1 MLDKMLGAFKAKIKP
16 AQEEQKPVVVLPP
29 EAVKPA
35 VKPAVDPAKVAEWE
49 AKVVAYVYDAELAL
63 EIAPVFAAM
72 EGQEGFDK
80 LIELLDSKEKQ
91 IEAISK
97 GSSEGKTSP
106 ETKGKDAKS
115 VDNQEPEQ
123 KASATDILKER
134 FAKK

>member
-1 MLDKMLGAFKAKIKP
+1 MLDKMLGAFKAMSKP
-16 AQEEQKPVVVLPP
+16 AQEEQKPAGEGQP
-29 EAVKPA
+29 EAEKLP
-35 VKPAVDPAKVAEWE
+35 VDPAKVAEW
-49 AKVVAYVYDAELAL
+49 ADKVIAYVYDEELAQ
-63 EIAPVFAAM
+63 EIAPVFAAL

-106 ETKGKDAKS
+106 ESKGKDAKS
-115 VDNQEPEQ
+115 VDNQAPEQ

>member
-16 AQEEQKPVVVLPP
+16 AQEEEQKPMDEGQP
-29 EAVKPA
+29 EA
-35 VKPAVDPAKVAEWE
+35 VKPAVDPAKVAEW
-49 AKVVAYVYDAELAL
+49 ADKVVAYVYDEELAQ

-106 ETKGKDAKS
+106 ESKGKDAKS

>member
-1 MLDKMLGAFKAKIKP
+1 MLDKMLGAFKAKKKP

-106 ETKGKDAKS
+106 ESKGAKS

>member
-35 VKPAVDPAKVAEWE
+35 VDPAVDPAKVAEWE
-49 AKVVAYVYDAELAL
+49 AKVIAYVYDAELAL

-97 GSSEGKTSP
+97 GSSEGKTFP
-106 ETKGKDAKS
+106 ESKGAKS

>member
-1 MLDKMLGAFKAKIKP
+1 MLDKMLGAFKAKNKP

-29 EAVKPA
+29 EA

-97 GSSEGKTSP
+97 GSSEGKTFP
-106 ETKGKDAKS
+106 ESKGKDAKS

>member
-1 MLDKMLGAFKAKIKP
+1 MLDKMLGAFKAKNKP
-16 AQEEQKPVVVLPP
+16 AQEEQKPMEGQPG
-29 EAVKPA
+29 A
-35 VKPAVDPAKVAEWE
+35 VKPAVDPAKVAEW
-49 AKVVAYVYDAELAL
+49 ADKVVAYVYDEELAQ

-97 GSSEGKTSP
+97 GSSDGKTSP

>member
-1 MLDKMLGAFKAKIKP
+1 MLDKMLGAFKAKNKP

-29 EAVKPA
+29 EA

-97 GSSEGKTSP
+97 GSSDGKTSP
-106 ETKGKDAKS
+106 ES
-115 VDNQEPEQ
+115 
-123 KASATDILKER
+123 KASL
-134 FAKK
+134 

>member
-1 MLDKMLGAFKAKIKP
+1 MLDKMLGAFKAKNKP
-16 AQEEQKPVVVLPP
+16 AQEEQKPMVVLPP

-49 AKVVAYVYDAELAL
+49 AKVVAYVYDEELAQ

-97 GSSEGKTSP
+97 GSSDGKTSP
-106 ETKGKDAKS
+106 DPKAKS
-115 VDNQEPEQ
+115 VNQEPEQ

>member
-1 MLDKMLGAFKAKIKP
+1 MLDKMLGAFKAKNKP
-16 AQEEQKPVVVLPP
+16 AQEEQKPMDKGQP
-29 EAVKPA
+29 EA
-35 VKPAVDPAKVAEWE
+35 VKPAVDPAKVAEW
-49 AKVVAYVYDAELAL
+49 ADKVVAYVYDEELAQ

-106 ETKGKDAKS
+106 ESKGKDAKS

>member
-1 MLDKMLGAFKAKIKP
+1 MLDKMLGAFKAKNKP
-16 AQEEQKPVVVLPP
+16 AQEEQ
-29 EAVKPA
+29 KPA
-35 VKPAVDPAKVAEWE
+35 VKPAVDPAKVAEW
-49 AKVVAYVYDAELAL
+49 AGKVVAYVYDEELAQ

-97 GSSEGKTSP
+97 GSSDGKTSP
-106 ETKGKDAKS
+106 ESKGKDAKS
-115 VDNQEPEQ
+115 VNQEPEQ

>member
-1 MLDKMLGAFKAKIKP
+1 MLDKMLGAFKAKNKP
-16 AQEEQKPVVVLPP
+16 AQEEQKPMGVVQPG
-29 EAVKPA
+29 A
-35 VKPAVDPAKVAEWE
+35 VKPAVDPAKVAEW
-49 AKVVAYVYDAELAL
+49 AGKVVAYVYDEELAK
-63 EIAPVFAAM
+63 EIAPAFAAM

-106 ETKGKDAKS
+106 ESKGAKS
-115 VDNQEPEQ
+115 VGNQEPEQ

>member
-1 MLDKMLGAFKAKIKP
+1 MLDKMLGAFKAKNKP
-16 AQEEQKPVVVLPP
+16 AQEEQKPMEGQPG
-29 EAVKPA
+29 A
-35 VKPAVDPAKVAEWE
+35 VKPAVDPAKVAEW
-49 AKVVAYVYDAELAL
+49 AGKVVAYVYDEELAQ

-106 ETKGKDAKS
+106 ESKGAKS
-115 VDNQEPEQ
+115 VGNQEPEQ

>member
-1 MLDKMLGAFKAKIKP
+1 MLDKMLGAFKAKNKP
-16 AQEEQKPVVVLPP
+16 AQEEQEPGQPG
-29 EAVKPA
+29 A
-35 VKPAVDPAKVAEWE
+35 VKPAVDPAKVAEW
-49 AKVVAYVYDAELAL
+49 AGKVVAYVYDEELAQ

-97 GSSEGKTSP
+97 GSSDGKTTP
-106 ETKGKDAKS
+106 EPKGAKS

>member
-1 MLDKMLGAFKAKIKP
+1 MLDKMLGAFKAMSKP
-16 AQEEQKPVVVLPP
+16 AQEEQKPAGEGQP
-29 EAVKPA
+29 EAEKLP
-35 VKPAVDPAKVAEWE
+35 VDPAKVAEWAE
-49 AKVVAYVYDAELAL
+49 KLVTYVYDVELAQ
-63 EIAPVFAAM
+63 EIAPVFAAL

-106 ETKGKDAKS
+106 EAKGKDAKS
-115 VDNQEPEQ
+115 VDNQAPEQ

>member
-1 MLDKMLGAFKAKIKP
+1 MIDKILSAFKAKNKA
-16 AQEEQKPVVVLPP
+16 AQEEEQKLMG
-29 EAVKPA
+29 EGQSEA
-35 VKPAVDPAKVAEWE
+35 VKPAVDPAKVAEW
-49 AKVVAYVYDAELAL
+49 ADKVVAYVYDEELAQ

-106 ETKGKDAKS
+106 ESKGKDAKS

>member
-1 MLDKMLGAFKAKIKP
+1 MLDKMLGAFKAKNKP
-16 AQEEQKPVVVLPP
+16 AQEEQKPVGEGQP
-29 EAVKPA
+29 EAVKA
-35 VKPAVDPAKVAEWE
+35 AVDPAKVAEW
-49 AKVVAYVYDAELAL
+49 ADKVVAYVYDEELAQ

-106 ETKGKDAKS
+106 ESKGKDAKS

>member
-1 MLDKMLGAFKAKIKP
+1 MLDKMLGAFKAKNKP
-16 AQEEQKPVVVLPP
+16 AQKEGQKPMDEGQP
-29 EAVKPA
+29 EGN
-35 VKPAVDPAKVAEWE
+35 KPAVDPAKVAEW
-49 AKVVAYVYDAELAL
+49 ADKVVAYVYDEELAQD
-63 EIAPVFAAM
+63 IAPVFAAM

-115 VDNQEPEQ
+115 AGNQKPEQ

>member
-1 MLDKMLGAFKAKIKP
+1 MLGAFKAKNKP
-16 AQEEQKPVVVLPP
+16 AQEEQKPVGEGQP
-29 EAVKPA
+29 EAVKA
-35 VKPAVDPAKVAEWE
+35 AVDPAKVAEW
-49 AKVVAYVYDAELAL
+49 ADKVVAYVYDEELAQ

-106 ETKGKDAKS
+106 ESKGKDAKS

>member
-1 MLDKMLGAFKAKIKP
+1 MLDKMLGAFKAKNKP
-16 AQEEQKPVVVLPP
+16 AQEEQKPMEGQP
-29 EAVKPA
+29 EA
-35 VKPAVDPAKVAEWE
+35 VKPAVDPAKVAEW
-49 AKVVAYVYDAELAL
+49 ANKVVAYVYDEELAQ

-97 GSSEGKTSP
+97 GSSDGKTSP

>member
-1 MLDKMLGAFKAKIKP
+1 MLDKMLGAFKAKSKP
-16 AQEEQKPVVVLPP
+16 AQEEQKPMG
-29 EAVKPA
+29 
-35 VKPAVDPAKVAEWE
+35 VKPAVDPAKLAEW
-49 AKVVAYVYDAELAL
+49 ADKVVAYVYDVELAQ

-106 ETKGKDAKS
+106 ESKGKDAKS

>member
-1 MLDKMLGAFKAKIKP
+1 MLDKMLGAFKAKNKP
-16 AQEEQKPVVVLPP
+16 AQEEQKPMGEGQPG
-29 EAVKPA
+29 A
-35 VKPAVDPAKVAEWE
+35 VKPAVDPAKVAEW
-49 AKVVAYVYDAELAL
+49 ADKVVAYVYDEELAQ

-97 GSSEGKTSP
+97 GSSGGKTSP
-106 ETKGKDAKS
+106 EFKGKDAKS

>member
-1 MLDKMLGAFKAKIKP
+1 MLDKMLGAFKAKNKP
-16 AQEEQKPVVVLPP
+16 AQEEQKPGQP
-29 EAVKPA
+29 EDN
-35 VKPAVDPAKVAEWE
+35 KPAVDPAKVAEW
-49 AKVVAYVYDAELAL
+49 ADKVVAYVYDEELAQ

-106 ETKGKDAKS
+106 ESKGAKS

>member
-1 MLDKMLGAFKAKIKP
+1 MLDKMLGAFKAKNKP
-16 AQEEQKPVVVLPP
+16 AQEEEQKPMDEGQP
-29 EAVKPA
+29 EGK
-35 VKPAVDPAKVAEWE
+35 KPAVDPAKVAEW
-49 AKVVAYVYDAELAL
+49 ADKVVAYVYDEELAQD
-63 EIAPVFAAM
+63 IAPVFAAM

>member
-1 MLDKMLGAFKAKIKP
+1 MLDKMLGAFKAKNKP
-16 AQEEQKPVVVLPP
+16 AQEEQKPMVVLPP
-29 EAVKPA
+29 EDVKPA

-49 AKVVAYVYDAELAL
+49 AKVIAYVYDAELAQ

-97 GSSEGKTSP
+97 GSSDGKTSP
-106 ETKGKDAKS
+106 ESKGKDAKS

>member
-1 MLDKMLGAFKAKIKP
+1 MLDKMLGAFKAKNKP
-16 AQEEQKPVVVLPP
+16 AQEEQKPMVVLPP
-29 EAVKPA
+29 EDVKPA
-35 VKPAVDPAKVAEWE
+35 VKPAVDTAKVAEWE
-49 AKVVAYVYDAELAL
+49 AKVIAYVYDAELAL
-63 EIAPVFAAM
+63 GIAPVFAAM

-97 GSSEGKTSP
+97 GSSDGKTSP
-106 ETKGKDAKS
+106 ESKGKDAKS

>member
-1 MLDKMLGAFKAKIKP
+1 MLDKMLSAFKAKNKP
-16 AQEEQKPVVVLPP
+16 AQEEQKPGQP
-29 EAVKPA
+29 EA
-35 VKPAVDPAKVAEWE
+35 VKPAVDPAKVAEW
-49 AKVVAYVYDAELAL
+49 ADKVVAYVYDEELAQ

-106 ETKGKDAKS
+106 ESKGKDAKS

>member
-1 MLDKMLGAFKAKIKP
+1 MIDKILSAFQAKNKA
-16 AQEEQKPVVVLPP
+16 AQEEEQKPKGKGQS
-29 EAVKPA
+29 EA
-35 VKPAVDPAKVAEWE
+35 VKPAVDPAKVAEW
-49 AKVVAYVYDAELAL
+49 AGKVVAYVYDEELAQ

-106 ETKGKDAKS
+106 ESKGKGAKS

>member
-1 MLDKMLGAFKAKIKP
+1 MLDKMLGAFKAKNKP
-16 AQEEQKPVVVLPP
+16 AQEEQKPMGEGQP

-35 VKPAVDPAKVAEWE
+35 VKPAVDPAKVAEW
-49 AKVVAYVYDAELAL
+49 ADKVVAYVYDGELAQ

-106 ETKGKDAKS
+106 EAKGKDAKS

>member
-1 MLDKMLGAFKAKIKP
+1 MLDKMLGAFKAKNKP

-35 VKPAVDPAKVAEWE
+35 VKPAVDPAKVAEW
-49 AKVVAYVYDAELAL
+49 AGKVVAYVYDEELAK
-63 EIAPVFAAM
+63 EIAPAFAAM

-106 ETKGKDAKS
+106 ESKGAKS
-115 VDNQEPEQ
+115 VGNQEPEQ

>member
-1 MLDKMLGAFKAKIKP
+1 MLDKMLGAFKAKNKP

-97 GSSEGKTSP
+97 GSSDGKTFP
-106 ETKGKDAKS
+106 ESKGKDAKS